1 MAFQR
6 KWLAAMGIE
15 SEKIEEIVAAHLEVV
30 NGLKDERDQLRESAS
45 RLEAVQ
51 KELDGLK
58 KSGGEWQTKYEQEHE
73 AFEQFKAD
81 VETANTKRKKSDIYR
96 DAMKRVNIPDK
107 MLDAL
112 LRIADVDDVILA
124 EDGTATNIAD
134 VEKAIKETF
143 SDYIRTENTQLNTP
157 DTPPNTQTGK
167 DAFLAMSLTEQMRY
181 ANEHPTEVAS
191 YLKGE

>member
-6 KWLAAMGIE
+6 KWLATMGIE

-81 VETANTKRKKSDIYR
+81 VETTNTKRKKSDVYR

-112 LRIADVDDVILA
+112 LRIANVDDVILA

-143 SDYIRTENTQLNTP
+143 SDYIRTESTQLNTP